1 MSGFATE
8 DWVLLLGF
16 LFAIGV
22 DTAFLIMVQ
31 HGFGLHI
38 KALSTE
44 DSIFTLRAFWL
55 VQMMYKFSLQA
66 TKISLLLFYVRIF
79 HHIAW
84 FKKVSYATILFLL
97 IYLVTTTIVS
107 ILQCRPIQMAW
118 EKKEPG
124 TCIDLLSF
132 FVFNGAVAV
141 LTDLIVLGLPLPLVW
156 GLQLPLTQKLSLIPV
171 FGIGI
176 FIVTVS
182 SLRLHALIATPSVD
196 MTYDLEGT
204 LWTIIEYNLAI
215 VCACL
220 PSIRIILARMFPKF
234 FRGSSLVRHRHGEI
248 QHSGATGGSWGN
260 KSNWSRVNGVD
271 RKVAISSKLRRDE
284 SSSEDIIL
292 EDHGG
297 IKKTVRYDIEYG
309 AAR

>member
-1 MSGFATE
+1 
-8 DWVLLLGF
+8 
-16 LFAIGV
+16 
-22 DTAFLIMVQ
+22 
-31 HGFGLHI
+31 
-38 KALSTE
+38 
-44 DSIFTLRAFWL
+44 
-55 VQMMYKFSLQA
+55 MMYKFSLQA

-97 IYLVTTTIVS
+97 VYLVTTTIVS
-107 ILQCRPIQMAW
+107 VLQCRPIQKAW
-118 EKKEPG
+118 DKSEQG
-124 TCIDLLSF
+124 TCINLNAF
-132 FVFNGAVAV
+132 FVFNGSVAVA
-141 LTDLIVLGLPLPLVW
+141 TDLIVLMLPLPLVW
-156 GLQLPLTQKLSLIPV
+156 GLQLPLTQKLSLLPV

-182 SLRLHALIATPSVD
+182 SLRLHALIATPQSD
-196 MTYDLEGT
+196 ITYDLEGT
-204 LWTIIEYNLAI
+204 LWTIIEFNLAV

-220 PSIRIILARMFPKF
+220 PSIRIILAKIFPRF
-234 FRGSSLVRHRHGEI
+234 FRGSSVARHRHDEI
-248 QHSGATGGSWGN
+248 HHSGATGGSWGN
-260 KSNWSRVNGVD
+260 KSNWSRVNGMD